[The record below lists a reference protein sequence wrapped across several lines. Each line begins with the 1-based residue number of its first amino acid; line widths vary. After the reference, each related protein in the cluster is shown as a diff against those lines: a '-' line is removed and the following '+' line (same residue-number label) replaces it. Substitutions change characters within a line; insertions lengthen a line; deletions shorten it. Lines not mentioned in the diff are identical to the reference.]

1 MAGIR
6 AAKRYAKGLMQFANE
21 TSQAD
26 MLNLEMI
33 DLKNSIQ
40 ASRELS
46 SFLASPVLDAKR
58 KVAISK
64 ELFKGFSKVS
74 QNFVELV
81 INQGRGNILKE
92 IANQYTEQYNKMHN
106 ITTAEFISAVPF
118 DTDLVNSIVMEAKQK
133 LGDTSTIK
141 IETKVDP
148 ELIGGFV
155 LRMGDRQIDSSVK
168 SKLNRLKKDFERN
181 EYIVKF

>member
-26 MLNLEMI
+26 LLNREMI

-64 ELFKGFSKVS
+64 ELFK
-74 QNFVELV
+74 
-81 INQGRGNILKE
+81 
-92 IANQYTEQYNKMHN
+92 
-106 ITTAEFISAVPF
+106 
-118 DTDLVNSIVMEAKQK
+118 
-133 LGDTSTIK
+133 
-141 IETKVDP
+141 
-148 ELIGGFV
+148 
-155 LRMGDRQIDSSVK
+155 
-168 SKLNRLKKDFERN
+168 DF
-181 EYIVKF
+181 